1 MLFKESNP
9 SMELDAVAYYYK
21 LHIQSLLLSDSQGVR
36 EEAEFKFQGLE
47 KAILNF
53 ISVRVL

>member
-9 SMELDAVAYYYK
+9 SAEPDAVAYYYK
-21 LHIQSLLLSDSQGVR
+21 LQIQSLLSDSQGIR
-36 EEAEFKFQGLE
+36 EEAEFQFQWLE
-47 KAILNF
+47 KATLNF

>member
-9 SMELDAVAYYYK
+9 SAEPDAVAYYYK
-21 LHIQSLLLSDSQGVR
+21 LQIQSLLLSDSQGIR
-36 EEAEFKFQGLE
+36 EEAEFQFQWLE
-47 KAILNF
+47 KATLNF